1 MEHQVSNLTPLFLS
15 PDIKMQKTNDG
26 CTYLESNLPEPDY
39 PESMLDHLYKWAQA
53 TPDAVF
59 IAERN
64 IVNPDLW
71 DTLTFSQFL
80 LNASKIASALKD
92 TKLSVDRP
100 LMLLSGNSVTNALM
114 TYAGYLLG
122 VPVVPVS
129 PAYSLLSKTYDKVI
143 YIQELT
149 NSAVVFVEQTAPYSG
164 ALAAMQARGL
174 KVISNDA
181 LALNDESLCVKDILA
196 KELPS
201 DFKAVS
207 ITADTPAKILFTSG
221 STGMP
226 KGVVNSHRMMASN
239 QEMISAVWP
248 FINDRGH
255 QLLEWLPWHHTF
267 GGNHNFNMMLR
278 TGGSLY
284 IDGGKPAPGAL
295 NETLRNLMDV
305 SPTAFFNVSVGYE
318 LLATEL
324 EHDEAL
330 AKSFFKNL
338 RLMFFAGSTLAAPVM
353 ARWQKLIQQYAN
365 YPVVFTSSWGQTE
378 TAPACTMPHFD
389 RQIPNCIGVPL
400 PGLKVK
406 LAPVGDLL
414 ELRVKGP
421 NIMTHYLN
429 APEKTAEAF
438 DEEGYLCS
446 GDAVEMFDEN
456 DPNWG
461 LVFKGRVSEN
471 FKLMS
476 GSWVNV
482 GELRLAVLN
491 ALSPLCS
498 EAVVCGHNENYVA
511 MMFFLNEKQALKFIG
526 EDTQN
531 LSEHPALVA
540 EITRRLSEYNSKATG
555 SSRRVKRAV
564 ILADQPSFEKGEIT
578 DKGYLNQ
585 RGTIKNRAVE
595 LAKLYAED
603 VAAGVI
609 VP

>member
-1 MEHQVSNLTPLFLS
+1 MSTVTGLTPLFAD
-15 PDIKMQKTNDG
+15 PDISLRKNDDG
-26 CTYLESNLPEPDY
+26 CYYLESNVAEPAY
-39 PESMLDHLYKWAQA
+39 PSSVLEHLYKWAEQ
-53 TPDAVF
+53 TPDNVF

-64 IVNPDLW
+64 AVDKTQW

-80 LNASKIASALKD
+80 QRATQLASGMQGFGLSA
-92 TKLSVDRP
+92 DRP

-114 TYAGYLLG
+114 TFAGYLLG

-149 NSAVVFVEQTAPYSG
+149 NSAAVYAEQGAPFAD
-164 ALAAMQARGL
+164 ALAVMKARGL
-174 KVISNDA
+174 KVITNDA
-181 LALNDESLCVKDILA
+181 QPLDGDAETVANLLA
-196 KELPS
+196 KPVAD
-201 DFKAVS
+201 DFKAAD
-207 ITADTPAKILFTSG
+207 ITPDTPAKILFTSG

-239 QEMISAVWP
+239 QEMIASIWP
-248 FINDRGH
+248 FINDAGH

-278 TGGSLY
+278 AGGSMY

-295 NETLRNLMDV
+295 DETLRNLMDV
-305 SPTAFFNVSVGYE
+305 SPTIFFNVAVGYE
-318 LLATEL
+318 MLATEL

-338 RLMFFAGSTLAAPVM
+338 RLMFFAGSTLAGPVM
-353 ARWQKLIQQYAN
+353 ARWLKLIEQYAN

-389 RQIPNCIGVPL
+389 RQIPNCIGVPM
-400 PGLKVK
+400 PGLKIK

-429 APEKTAEAF
+429 APEKTAEIF

-446 GDAVEMFDEN
+446 GDAVEMFDEAE
-456 DPNWG
+456 PNWG
-461 LVFKGRVSEN
+461 LIFKGRVSEN
-471 FKLMS
+471 FKLQS

-482 GELRLAVLN
+482 GELRLAVVN
-491 ALSPLCS
+491 ALAPLCS
-498 EAVVCGHNENYVA
+498 DGVVCGHNENYVA
-511 MMFFLNEKQALKFIG
+511 MMLFLNEKQAAKFVG
-526 EDTQN
+526 EATDD
-531 LSEHPALVA
+531 LSNHPALVA
-540 EITRRLSEYNSKATG
+540 EIERRMKEYNAKATG
-555 SSRRVKRAV
+555 SSRRVKRV
-564 ILADQPSFEKGEIT
+564 IVQPDQPSFEKGEIT

-585 RGTIKNRAVE
+585 RGTIKNRDDH
-595 LAKLYAED
+595 LQKLYAEE
-603 VAAGVI
+603 VQAPVI
-609 VP
+609 VC

>member
-1 MEHQVSNLTPLFLS
+1 MNTKLFKQPNINLRKS
-15 PDIKMQKTNDG
+15 ENG
-26 CTYLESNLPEPDY
+26 CIYFESNDPMPAY
-39 PESMLDHLYKWAQA
+39 PSSVLEYLYKWAQQ
-53 TPDAVF
+53 TPDNVF

-64 IVNPDLW
+64 ANDPNQW

-80 LNASKIASALKD
+80 HRATQLACGMRNYG
-92 TKLSVDRP
+92 LSVDKP
-100 LMLLSGNSVTNALM
+100 LMILSGNSVSHALM
-114 TYAGYLLG
+114 NFASYLLG

-129 PAYSLLSKTYDKVI
+129 PAYSLLSKTYDKVT

-149 NSAVVFVEQTAPYSG
+149 ASAVVYAEQAAPFAG
-164 ALAAMQARGL
+164 ALALMKDRGL
-174 KVISNDA
+174 KVITNDA
-181 LALNDESLCVKDILA
+181 MPMDNDAETIAHLLAQDVAD
-196 KELPS
+196 
-201 DFKAVS
+201 DFKAAD
-207 ITADTPAKILFTSG
+207 ITGETPAKILFTSG

-226 KGVVNSHRMMASN
+226 KGVVNPHRMLASN
-239 QEMISAVWP
+239 QEMIASVWP

-284 IDGGKPAPGAL
+284 IDGGKPAPGL
-295 NETLRNLMDV
+295 FKETLRNIFDI
-305 SPTAFFNVSVGYE
+305 SPTISFNVSVGYE

-324 EHDEAL
+324 EHDEDL
-330 AKSFFKNL
+330 ARCFFKNL

-353 ARWQKLIQQYAN
+353 ARWQELIKQYAN

-389 RQIPNCIGVPL
+389 RQIPNCIGVPM
-400 PGLKVK
+400 PGLKAK

-421 NIMTHYLN
+421 NIMDHYLN

-456 DPNWG
+456 EPNWG

-471 FKLMS
+471 FKLQS

-498 EAVVCGHNENYVA
+498 EAVVCGHNENFIT
-511 MMFFLNEKQALKFIG
+511 MMLFLNEKQAAKFVG
-526 EDTQN
+526 EEAGELHN
-531 LSEHPALVA
+531 NPKLVA
-540 EITRRLSEYNSKATG
+540 EISARLKAYNAGATG
-555 SSRRVKRAV
+555 SSRRVKRV
-564 ILADQPSFEKGEIT
+564 IIQADQPSFEKGEIT

-585 RGTIKNRAVE
+585 RGTINNRADQ
-595 LAKLYAED
+595 LAKLYAETAGAD
-603 VAAGVI
+603 VIIG
-609 VP
+609 